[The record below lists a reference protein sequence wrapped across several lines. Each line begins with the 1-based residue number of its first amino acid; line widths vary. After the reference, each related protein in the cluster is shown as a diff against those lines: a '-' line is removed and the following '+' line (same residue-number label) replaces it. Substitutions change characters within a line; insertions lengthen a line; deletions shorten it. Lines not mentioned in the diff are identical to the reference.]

1 MPKPIEV
8 YLEIVEKRA
17 LAAAIEWPGW
27 CRFARNEPAALQAL
41 LDYGPRYER
50 ALRGTSLGFK
60 APTRVS
66 DLKVIERLAGSA
78 STAYG
83 APDKPPKRD
92 FAPANEADL
101 RRYEDLLKACWR
113 TFDAASKSAVG
124 KSLRT
129 GPRGGGRKLEQI
141 RAHVFESDEAYLDRL
156 GSKFKSHPEADV
168 GTRLK
173 QDRAAILKGLRAA
186 AAGEFPAAG
195 PRGGRRWSPRYFVRR
210 VAWHVLDHAWEIEDR
225 LA

>member
-8 YLEIVEKRA
+8 YLEIVDKRA

-60 APTRVS
+60 APTRLS

-129 GPRGGGRKLEQI
+129 GPRGGGRNLEQI
-141 RAHVFESDEAYLDRL
+141 RAHVFESDEAYLGRL

-168 GTRLK
+168 GTRLT

-186 AAGEFPAAG
+186 AAGEFPGAG
-195 PRGGRRWSPRYFVRR
+195 PRGGKRWSPRYFVRR